1 MHANAAG
8 NTGCVVAAVIVLSTS
23 RANLRADVR
32 ITAGGRR
39 ITVVVE
45 LAFIDTHHRL
55 RGAFGAVL
63 ADDAVLARG
72 GAVGVPICFAHRA
85 HVSSWVHLLE

>member
-1 MHANAAG
+1 MRANAAG

-32 ITAGGRR
+32 IAAGSCR

-45 LAFIDTHHRL
+45 LAFIGTHHRL
-55 RGAFGAVL
+55 RGAFGAIL
-63 ADDAVLARG
+63 PDDAVLARG
-72 GAVGVPICFAHRA
+72 GAVGVPIRFAHGAPIAR
-85 HVSSWVHLLE
+85 W